1 MVVSRCIY
9 IHKRC
14 YVTCQKR
21 LMCKTV
27 TVMDQNVRSDVFV
40 YGIIK
45 GPVFVT
51 YKQLIRL
58 IN

>member
-1 MVVSRCIY
+1 
-9 IHKRC
+9 
-14 YVTCQKR
+14 
-21 LMCKTV
+21 MCKTV